1 MSFVFR
7 VFHGEGKNHAIS
19 TSVEHAESAA
29 NLLFDL
35 HKSEINGQ
43 VLWVLS
49 N

>member
-1 MSFVFR
+1 MQFQPLLNMLKVF
-7 VFHGEGKNHAIS
+7 
-19 TSVEHAESAA
+19 A